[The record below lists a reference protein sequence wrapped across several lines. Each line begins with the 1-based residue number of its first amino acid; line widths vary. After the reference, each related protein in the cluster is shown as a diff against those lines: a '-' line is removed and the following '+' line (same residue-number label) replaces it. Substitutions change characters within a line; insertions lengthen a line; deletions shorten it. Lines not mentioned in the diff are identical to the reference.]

1 MSRIALFDKSILFAI
16 CREIPADTG
25 QEKRNKQTIT
35 ALTKRKNAAYLVS
48 I

>member
-1 MSRIALFDKSILFAI
+1 MALFDKSILFAI

-25 QEKRNKQTIT
+25 QENRNKQTMT
-35 ALTKRKNAAYLVS
+35 DLKKRKTAAYLVS